1 MEISRIQLEKFM
13 QDVAE
18 LAAITT
24 LVKAGLLK
32 PYLKKSEAFNIYG
45 RRNVDRWLSNG
56 LLTPRKD
63 GGHSAAWR
71 LDRVELETIAKATAT
86 YHYLPS

>member
-13 QDVAE
+13 QDVTE

-24 LVKAGLLK
+24 LVKTGLLK

-45 RRNVDRWLSNG
+45 RRNVDRWLASG
-56 LLTPRKD
+56 LLMPRKD
-63 GGHSAAWR
+63 GNHSAAWR
-71 LDRVELETIAKATAT
+71 LDRVELETIAKAISI
-86 YHYLPS
+86 YQFLPF

>member
-13 QDVAE
+13 QQVAE

-24 LVKAGLLK
+24 LVKAGLLR

-45 RRNVDRWLSNG
+45 RKNIERWLEQG
-56 LLTPRKD
+56 LITPRKD
-63 GGHSAAWR
+63 GDHSAAWR
-71 LDRVELETIAKATAT
+71 LDRVELETIARAISI
-86 YHYLPS
+86 YYCLPP

>member
-45 RRNVDRWLSNG
+45 RRNVERWLSGG
-56 LLTPRKD
+56 LLTARKD
-63 GGHSAAWR
+63 GDHSAAWR
-71 LDRVELETIAKATAT
+71 LDRVEMETIAKATSI